1 MKAIDVRQGLGIK
14 MDGKLCVVTL
24 NEHRT
29 PGNLRAFVQL
39 TYKEVVS
46 GKTLSKR
53 LQPSEDLEVAELDRR
68 PMEYLFSD
76 NHGATFMD
84 LENYEQMVVS
94 KDILGDALLYI
105 RPNTQVVVLCNEGNP
120 VTLEMPAAV
129 ELIVTDT
136 TPGIKGATATNQMKE
151 ATMETGLKTRVP
163 PFIAIGEALKISTAD
178 GSYMQRAKE

>member
-1 MKAIDVRQGLGIK
+1 MKAIDIRQGAGIK

-39 TYKEVVS
+39 TYKDVVS

-53 LQPSEDLEVAELDRR
+53 LQPSEDIEIADLDRR
-68 PMEYLFSD
+68 PMEYLYSD
-76 NHGATFMD
+76 HEGATFMD

-94 KDILGDALLYI
+94 KSILGDALMYL
-105 RPNTQVVVLCNEGNP
+105 RENTQVVVLCNDGNP
-120 VTLEMPAAV
+120 VTLELPAAV
-129 ELIVTDT
+129 ELIVKDT
-136 TPGIKGATATNQMKE
+136 SPGIKGATATNQMKE

-163 PFIAIGEALKISTAD
+163 PFIAVGEALKISTVD